1 MAPSPGT
8 SQASAGAR
16 DRGLDLLNLLLAGSG
31 SAYGAFIPVYL
42 ASQAW
47 TQTHI
52 GMVLTV
58 GTVVSMLCQVP
69 AGMIVDAMGSRRR
82 RILALAI
89 LASCVTPLLFAWQPR
104 NLPILIA
111 MVLQAVAGSLLSP
124 AIAAVSL
131 AVTGRED
138 FGERLGRNSRYGSI
152 GAGLG
157 AVVMGACVYSGSQRL
172 VFLVAALMIAPA
184 LWALFQIAPDRM
196 EPVAADTGTAEK
208 PSGLLAP
215 LALLRDRRLLIFALC
230 VALFQVSSIAVM
242 QLAAVEVTARLG
254 SRSGVV
260 IAAFLLVPQVIVAWL
275 SPGIG
280 RFAERYG
287 RRRVLLFGFLTVPLL
302 GVLFAVVRNPYALV
316 PVQVLEGVGGGI
328 FGVMMPLVAADLT
341 RVTGNYT
348 LCLSLFGLAAGLGGA
363 ISTSM
368 AGWVTDSFGRTAA
381 FWTLAVAGM
390 VAATLVALAMPE
402 TRPPAEEAKQ
412 D

>member
-1 MAPSPGT
+1 MVPGLGT
-8 SQASAGAR
+8 GNQASR
-16 DRGLDLLNLLLAGSG
+16 LEPDRGLDMLNLLLAGSG

-42 ASQAW
+42 ASHAW

-69 AGMIVDAMGSRRR
+69 AGMIVDALGSRRR
-82 RILALAI
+82 RILAVAI
-89 LASCVTPLLFAWQPR
+89 LASCVTPLLFAWLPR
-104 NLPILIA
+104 NLPILVA
-111 MVLQAVAGSLLSP
+111 MVLQAMAGSLLTP
-124 AIAAVSL
+124 AIAAISL
-131 AVTGRED
+131 AVTGRER

-152 GAGLG
+152 GAGFG
-157 AVVMGACVYSGSQRL
+157 AVVMGACVYTGSQHL

-184 LWALFQIAPDRM
+184 LWALFKVGPDRVDLA
-196 EPVAADTGTAEK
+196 PAVAVAEEER
-208 PSGLLAP
+208 SGLLAP
-215 LALLRDRRLLIFALC
+215 LALLRDRRLLVFALC

-254 SRSGVV
+254 SRSGIV
-260 IAAFLLVPQVIVAWL
+260 IAAFLLVPQIMVAWL

-280 RFAERYG
+280 RFAELYG
-287 RRRVLLFGFLTVPLL
+287 RRAVLLFGFITVPLR
-302 GVLFAVVRNPYALV
+302 GVLFALVKNPYALV

-363 ISTSM
+363 VSTSL
-368 AGWVTDSFGRTAA
+368 AGWVTDGFGRTAA
-381 FWTLAVAGM
+381 FWVLAAAGMAAVA
-390 VAATLVALAMPE
+390 LVALAMPE
-402 TRPPAEEAKQ
+402 TRHRAEVKEA
-412 D
+412 

>member
-1 MAPSPGT
+1 MVPGLGTGDQAGRPAP
-8 SQASAGAR
+8 
-16 DRGLDLLNLLLAGSG
+16 DRGLDTLNLLLAGSG

-42 ASQAW
+42 AGHAW

-69 AGMIVDAMGSRRR
+69 AGMIVDALGSRRR
-82 RILALAI
+82 RILAAAI
-89 LASCVTPLLFAWQPR
+89 LASCVTPLLFAWLPR
-104 NLPILIA
+104 NLPVLVA
-111 MVLQAVAGSLLSP
+111 MVLQAMAGSLLSP
-124 AIAAVSL
+124 SIAAVSL
-131 AVTGRED
+131 AVTGRER

-157 AVVMGACVYSGSQRL
+157 AVLMGACVYGGSQHL

-184 LWALFQIAPDRM
+184 LWALSRIGPDRV
-196 EPVAADTGTAEK
+196 ELAPAAADAA
-208 PSGLLAP
+208 PGLLAP
-215 LALLRDRRLLIFALC
+215 LALLRDRRLLVFALC

-260 IAAFLLVPQVIVAWL
+260 IAAFLLVPQVMVAWL

-287 RRRVLLFGFLTVPLL
+287 RRAVLLFGFATVPLR
-302 GVLFAVVRNPYALV
+302 GVLFAVVKNPYALV

-341 RVTGNYT
+341 RTSGNYT

-363 ISTSM
+363 VSTSL
-368 AGWVTDSFGRTAA
+368 AGWVTDGFGRTAA
-381 FWTLAVAGM
+381 FWVLATAGM
-390 VAATLVALAMPE
+390 AAAALVALAMPE
-402 TRPPAEEAKQ
+402 TRQTADAKPA
-412 D
+412 